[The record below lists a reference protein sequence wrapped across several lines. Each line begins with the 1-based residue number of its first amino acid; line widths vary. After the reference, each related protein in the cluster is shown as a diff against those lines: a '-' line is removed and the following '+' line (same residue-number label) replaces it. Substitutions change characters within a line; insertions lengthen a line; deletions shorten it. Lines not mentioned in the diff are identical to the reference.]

1 MSIDDYNR
9 ELRRQLIFGLGAV
22 TTMASLPLIAVTQSK
37 TTEVPYLGPSKIP
50 NVSLLTHEG
59 KEIKFYDDMVKDKI
73 LVMNMMYVDC
83 LNSCPLATSNLIQV
97 QRLVSKRMQDAPVQ
111 MCSLTINPE
120 QDTVSHLS
128 HYVKQHNIPSG
139 WAFMTGEPELVKLV
153 RYRLGFYNPD
163 PAIDGVVATHT
174 GMLRIGNDKI
184 SRWGMM
190 PTQAKPD
197 QIVKM
202 IEHVAR
208 WPTV

>member
-1 MSIDDYNR
+1 MNLDGYNSN
-9 ELRRQLIFGLGAV
+9 LRRQLILGLGAV
-22 TTMASLPLIAVTQSK
+22 GTMASLPLIAVTQSK
-37 TTEVPYLGPSKIP
+37 TTKVPYLGPSKIP

-59 KEIKFYDDMVKDKI
+59 REVKFYDDIVKNKI

-83 LNSCPLATSNLIQV
+83 VSSCPLATSNLIQV
-97 QRLVSKRMQDAPVQ
+97 QRLISKKMQGAPVQ
-111 MCSLTINPE
+111 MCSLTIMPE

-128 HYVKQHNIPSG
+128 HYVRQHNIPSG
-139 WAFMTGEPELVKLV
+139 WLFMTGEPESVDLV
-153 RYRLGFYNPD
+153 RYRLGFYNTD
-163 PAIDGVVATHT
+163 PAIDGIVATHT